1 MPRTGL
7 TSEEIKEKAVAYAE
21 ANIRRFGFEKFRL
34 VDIAKNLGVSH
45 VALYNHFPDKSAL
58 LDIVSQ
64 KWLRS
69 VDQTLKRICEKEKK
83 PTERI
88 VEFFLKLH
96 QLKREKVQNDPEL
109 FKAFNSASER
119 LKPFVINHLHTQ
131 FDLLRNLVTEA
142 LAKGELH
149 GENADRMTQILLETT
164 ISFHHPRL
172 VAERLHEKRE
182 PSLKRLVGVVLK
194 GLAA

>member
-1 MPRTGL
+1 MPRTGF
-7 TSEEIKEKAVAYAE
+7 TSDQIKEKAIAYAE

-34 VDIAKNLGVSH
+34 VDIAKDLGVSH

-64 KWLRS
+64 KWLTAI
-69 VDQTLKRICEKEKK
+69 DETLKKICEKEKK
-83 PTERI
+83 PGERI
-88 VEFFLKLH
+88 VEFFIKLH

-119 LKPFVINHLHTQ
+119 LKPFVVDHLNTQ
-131 FDLLRNLVTEA
+131 FKLLRDLVSEA
-142 LAKGELH
+142 ISKGEFQQ
-149 GENADRMTQILLETT
+149 ENAERITHILFETT
-164 ISFHHPRL
+164 VSFHHPRL

-182 PSLKRLVGVVLK
+182 PSLKRLLSVVLK
-194 GLAA
+194 GLT